1 MSSLEA
7 LWGFFAGS
15 KGLIVRSAAGR
26 PQYLAPNPAPG
37 CPFIPL
43 LLHLIAHG
51 PGARQDGADA
61 RRGQGHPA
69 GNRGKRLQPLAELPA
84 GNKVHPKCPL
94 GVLLQP
100 AVPCGHLSE
109 GRGRTGIAPGTPGP
123 YPAGFPPWVG
133 ISQWSMGWDCSCP
146 CGSRVPSPQC
156 SPAHG
161 SCQCNFFPMHG
172 TCGTVLLLRDLLL
185 SKPWDGLKSV
195 GSLIWPFIAVCEEV
209 RMGRSD

>member
-69 GNRGKRLQPLAELPA
+69 GNRGKRLQPLVGFLQGIRSIQNVHWGLFCSQQFPAGTSARAGGGQGLLQELPDLTQQDS
-84 GNKVHPKCPL
+84 P
-94 GVLLQP
+94 
-100 AVPCGHLSE
+100 
-109 GRGRTGIAPGTPGP
+109 RG
-123 YPAGFPPWVG
+123 W
-133 ISQWSMGWDCSCP
+133 
-146 CGSRVPSPQC
+146 
-156 SPAHG
+156 
-161 SCQCNFFPMHG
+161 
-172 TCGTVLLLRDLLL
+172 
-185 SKPWDGLKSV
+185 
-195 GSLIWPFIAVCEEV
+195 E
-209 RMGRSD
+209 